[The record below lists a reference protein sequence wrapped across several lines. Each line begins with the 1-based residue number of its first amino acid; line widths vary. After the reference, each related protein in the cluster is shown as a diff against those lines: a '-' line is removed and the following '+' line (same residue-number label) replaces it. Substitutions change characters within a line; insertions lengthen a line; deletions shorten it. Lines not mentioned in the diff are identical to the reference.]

1 MEKVIDNFIDYI
13 DYTNEKEYMMNLIT
27 YAISPT
33 IAGYKPSSIIT
44 ISNNNRGMFNLWC
57 KYGGEYLENINL
69 SVFEIMR
76 KEDLIILLFYNN
88 KLLSETLSC
97 EDNMNLLL
105 KFGYSSSM
113 SINQCLEL
121 LKYRY
126 RNIVCPHEIGIF
138 LGIPVKD
145 VEEFINCSGKQCVLC
160 GYWKVYHDREK
171 ALEIFENYDR
181 TKDNMV
187 KLLKKKVKPIA
198 MIQMLSSN
206 CQYKN

>member
-1 MEKVIDNFIDYI
+1 MVKAIDNFIDYI

-44 ISNNNRGMFNLWC
+44 ISNNNRSMFNLWC

-97 EDNMNLLL
+97 EDNMVN
-105 KFGYSSSM
+105 
-113 SINQCLEL
+113 
-121 LKYRY
+121 
-126 RNIVCPHEIGIF
+126 
-138 LGIPVKD
+138 
-145 VEEFINCSGKQCVLC
+145 
-160 GYWKVYHDREK
+160 
-171 ALEIFENYDR
+171 
-181 TKDNMV
+181 
-187 KLLKKKVKPIA
+187 LLKKKVKPIV